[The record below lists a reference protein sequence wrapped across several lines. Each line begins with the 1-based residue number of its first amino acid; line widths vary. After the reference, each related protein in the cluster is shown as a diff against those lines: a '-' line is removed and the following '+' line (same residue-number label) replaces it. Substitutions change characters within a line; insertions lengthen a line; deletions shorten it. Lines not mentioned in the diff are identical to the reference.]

1 MVTKAQKFRLGIF
14 IFFASILLI
23 VFLVMVAGNQFM
35 QQRET
40 YYINYQDTSVN
51 GLQIGGSVKYYGI
64 DIGRVEDIEISPK
77 DINNVI
83 VEISVKAGTP
93 IKADMKAQ
101 LIAVGITGL
110 KQIELIGGTNQAET
124 LEPGDFIK
132 PGQSALQNITGKAE
146 VVAEKLEVVLTN
158 LAKMTNQENREKFN
172 RILTNT
178 DNIINDNR
186 VSFTNMMTNLDSTT
200 FYLAKFTKNSN
211 LAMDK
216 FNSLLRSPQVQNI
229 LENTSKISSDIAEAD
244 MKKMLTE
251 LNQAIYNANEA
262 FMHIDLTVLKGRKD
276 LLNSLDLLK
285 ETIENLNDFSRQISE
300 DPTLLL
306 RPKK

>member
-1 MVTKAQKFRLGIF
+1 
-14 IFFASILLI
+14 
-23 VFLVMVAGNQFM
+23 
-35 QQRET
+35 
-40 YYINYQDTSVN
+40 
-51 GLQIGGSVKYYGI
+51 
-64 DIGRVEDIEISPK
+64 
-77 DINNVI
+77 
-83 VEISVKAGTP
+83 
-93 IKADMKAQ
+93 
-101 LIAVGITGL
+101 
-110 KQIELIGGTNQAET
+110 
-124 LEPGDFIK
+124 
-132 PGQSALQNITGKAE
+132 
-146 VVAEKLEVVLTN
+146 
-158 LAKMTNQENREKFN
+158 
-172 RILTNT
+172 
-178 DNIINDNR
+178 
-186 VSFTNMMTNLDSTT
+186 MMTNLDSTT